1 MGDIVIFHPFTKC
14 FMYTVTPSFVRLLP
28 VRIPEPRLVHTWCG
42 PGMRIFPC
50 GIVYTFKYMGL
61 SENRAPKK
69 IISPGSPLSLEIV
82 ILGFAPWGK
91 QYDSM

>member
-1 MGDIVIFHPFTKC
+1 
-14 FMYTVTPSFVRLLP
+14 
-28 VRIPEPRLVHTWCG
+28 
-42 PGMRIFPC
+42 
-50 GIVYTFKYMGL
+50 MGL